1 MNKKKITIVGGAG
14 FIGHNLALDLVDSN
28 YEVSII
34 DSLSINNLLCSE
46 FISRNTIYS
55 KMLNK
60 RLDLLNKN
68 NIKLIIQD
76 ARNYHALSKELEK
89 LDPDIL
95 IHLAAVSHANESNK
109 NPYNTFDH
117 SLRTLENSLDW
128 AKSKKCQFIYLSSSM
143 VYGDFNNENLD
154 EEYNCKPIGIYGNL
168 KLCGELMV
176 KSYQQVFDLPY
187 TIIRPSALYGERCIS
202 RRVGQIFIESAL
214 SNKPLQISGNGED
227 KLDFTYIKDLT
238 KGIMLC
244 CNNEKA
250 FNQIFNITYGN
261 ARKIIELTEIM
272 KEYFNNLS
280 IIKIERDKLM
290 PERGTLDNS
299 KAKELINFSPNF
311 PLEIG
316 YNTYIKWYIDFW
328 KKNYQII

>member
-14 FIGHNLALDLVDSN
+14 FIGHNLALDLVNSN

-34 DSLSINNLLCSE
+34 DSLTINNLLCSE
-46 FISRNTIYS
+46 SISRNSIYS

-60 RLDLLNKN
+60 RLDLMNKN
-68 NIKLIIQD
+68 NIKLVIQD
-76 ARNYHALSKELEK
+76 ARNYHALSKELEQ
-89 LDPDIL
+89 LNPDIL

-143 VYGDFNNENLD
+143 VYGDFNNQTLD

-202 RRVGQIFIESAL
+202 RRVGQVFIENAL
-214 SNKPLQISGNGED
+214 SNKPLQITGNGED

-238 KGIMLC
+238 KGIILC

-311 PLEIG
+311 PIEIG
-316 YNTYIKWYIDFW
+316 YKSYIKWYKDFW
-328 KKNYQII
+328 LQNH